1 MQSTKLL
8 LRSGTSV
15 LAMAI
20 ATPFLANPAQAN
32 PSGGAVTSGSASI
45 ANPSSNATQVHQTSE
60 GVVIDWSSF
69 NVGKGQTTT
78 FVQPNAQAIA
88 VNRIGGKSATQIFGT
103 LDANGRI
110 VLINGNG
117 LLFGKGSQV
126 NVGSL
131 VATSSDANDADML
144 AGKANFTKSGN
155 ANAQIVNEG
164 SIAASQGGFVA
175 LVAPTVTNRGT
186 VQAKLGNV
194 TLAAAN
200 NFTIDFNGDGLV
212 SFAAPAAGRGRVSN
226 SGSLAG
232 ATITMD
238 ARSAEGAAVGV
249 VNAGG
254 TIVAQG
260 AHLQGGSI
268 VLDGGAGG
276 NIDVSGSLNASGT
289 NGGGAIAVGY
299 SGNSLAGNV
308 TLEKSAVLSA
318 DATQSGNGGSVKIDS
333 QNNTRFNGLISAKG
347 AGAAGA
353 GGNVEVSTKG
363 VLQFTGFADTSALS
377 GKAGTLL
384 LDPTDLYINTS
395 GTAPEAGASAISV
408 ATLESELAAGNVTLE
423 TASPGT
429 QIGNITVAANV
440 SWSSNYSLSLDAY
453 RNVILDNHMVLASLG
468 TGGISLRADDTGRN
482 VGMVNFDGNSSAAVH
497 GGDVSIFY
505 DPADY
510 NTPVNY
516 TGHVNL
522 AGGSMLTAYM
532 LVNNATDLQDIGE
545 NATTLAGDYALGRA
559 INLSAYNGGG
569 GFPIIGGIVQLPFT
583 GIFNGEG
590 LAISHLQITN
600 GGNNVGLF
608 YEIGTSGSV
617 SDLPLTAV
625 SVTGGNY
632 TGALAGENFG
642 TIDDVTVTGT
652 VNGGSDT
659 GGLVGANSG
668 TIVSSSMNGA
678 VSGANNV
685 GGLVGSN
692 SGDIDIGSTKG
703 TVVGTD
709 YSGGVA
715 GYNSNIVNNS
725 SSSDPVTGSDDVGGL
740 VGEDSG
746 GSINASH
753 ATGKVSGSTELGG
766 LVGLVQSGATI
777 TSSYAAG
784 TVMGV
789 DYVGGLIGNDT
800 DSTIATS
807 YATGNV
813 TATQTNGNN
822 AYAGGLVGAYTL
834 VSASSG
840 AITSSH
846 ASGAVTADGFYIG
859 GLVGYNDANIT
870 SSYATGNVE
879 PLGDGVT
886 SFVGGLAGY
895 NDGSITS
902 SHATGTVIGQTS
914 VGGLVGEDSGA
925 SAPNSGTIIGSYA
938 RGSVEIAFD
947 NGNTLGGLVGYA
959 NGALIQNSY
968 ASGNVTVAPSIT
980 GVSAVGGLVGIST
993 GTVVGSYFSGAVSVA
1008 PDTTTVGG
1016 LVAENDGIVDESHES
1031 GDITGGAH
1039 NIGGLVGLN
1048 FPGAKIENSYA
1059 TGSVSASLDT
1069 VAGMD
1074 SDYIGGLVGENQG
1087 TILRSYATGAVS
1099 GNDVVGGL
1107 VGVNDSGA
1115 VITKSYATGTATA
1128 TANPAVAGDGTVVG
1142 GLVGSAWG
1150 TLSYVYATGNVSGY
1164 DDVGGL
1170 IGSAVSGLTIDQA
1183 YSTGTV
1189 SASSS
1194 TPVALGASIG
1204 RNNGATVTDL
1214 YWDITNN
1221 PTLTGVGNG
1230 ENSTTPL
1237 TTAQLM
1243 SGLPTGF
1250 SASVW
1255 GSSPSINNGLPYI
1268 LGLAP
1273 G

>member
-1 MQSTKLL
+1 M
-8 LRSGTSV
+8 
-15 LAMAI
+15 LAMVT

-32 PSGGAVTSGSASI
+32 PAGGVVTSGSASI

-117 LLFGKGSQV
+117 ILFGKGSQV
-126 NVGSL
+126 DVGSL
-131 VATSSDANDADML
+131 VATSSDANNADML

-155 ANAQIVNEG
+155 ANARIVNQG
-164 SIAASQGGFVA
+164 TITASPGGFVA
-175 LVAPTVTNRGT
+175 LVAPSVTNKGT

-194 TLAAAN
+194 TLAGAN
-200 NFTIDFNGDGLV
+200 NFTVDFNGDGLV

-232 ATITMD
+232 ATIIMD

-276 NIDVSGSLNASGT
+276 NIDVSGSLNASGAS
-289 NGGGAIAVGY
+289 GGGAIAVGY

-308 TLEKSAVLSA
+308 ALEKSAVLSA

-333 QNNTRFNGLISAKG
+333 QNNTNFSGLISAKG
-347 AGAAGA
+347 AGGAGA

-384 LDPTDLYINTS
+384 LDPTDLFINTS

-408 ATLESELAAGNVTLE
+408 ATLESELAAGNVTLQ
-423 TASPGT
+423 TATPGT
-429 QIGNITVAANV
+429 QHGDITVAANV
-440 SWSSNYSLSLDAY
+440 SWSSEYSLSLDAN

-468 TGGISLRADDTGRN
+468 TGGISLRADDAGRN
-482 VGMVNFDGNSSAAVH
+482 VGMVNFEGNSSAAVH
-497 GGDVSIFY
+497 GGNVSIFY

-516 TGHVNL
+516 AGHVNL
-522 AGGSMLTAYM
+522 ADGSTLTAYM
-532 LVNNATDLQDIGE
+532 LVNNGTELQNIGE

-559 INLSAYNGGG
+559 INLSAFNGGG
-569 GFPIIGGIVQLPFT
+569 GFPFIGGAVQLPFT
-583 GIFNGEG
+583 GIFDGEG

-600 GGNNVGLF
+600 AGDNIGLF
-608 YEIGTSGSV
+608 YEIGAGGSV

-625 SVTGGNY
+625 SVTGGND
-632 TGALAGENFG
+632 TGALAGENLG
-642 TIDDVTVTGT
+642 TIDDVRVTGT

-703 TVVGTD
+703 SVVGMD
-709 YSGGVA
+709 ESGGLV
-715 GYNSNIVNNS
+715 GFNTDIVNNS
-725 SSSDPVTGSDDVGGL
+725 SSSDTVTGSNVLGGL
-740 VGEDSG
+740 VGETTG
-746 GSINASH
+746 GSVNASH
-753 ATGKVSGSTELGG
+753 ATGKISGTSELGG
-766 LVGLVQSGATI
+766 LIGLAQSGATI
-777 TSSYAAG
+777 TSSSGAG
-784 TVMGV
+784 TVMGF
-789 DYVGGLIGNDT
+789 DYVGGLIGDDT
-800 DSTIATS
+800 DSTIAAS
-807 YATGNV
+807 HAGGDV
-813 TATQTNGNN
+813 TATQTSGN
-822 AYAGGLVGAYTL
+822 ATYAGGLVGAYTL
-834 VSASSG
+834 VNASSG
-840 AITSSH
+840 AITSSY
-846 ASGAVTADGFYIG
+846 ATGSVTAGGDYDG

-879 PLGDGVT
+879 PLNDTG
-886 SFVGGLAGY
+886 SAIVGGLAGY

-902 SHATGTVIGQTS
+902 SHATGTVIGHTV
-914 VGGLVGEDSGA
+914 VGGLVGETSDAGFE
-925 SAPNSGTIIGSYA
+925 PNAGTIMGSYA
-938 RGSVEIAFD
+938 QGSVEVSSD
-947 NGNTLGGLVGYA
+947 NGNSLGGLVA
-959 NGALIQNSY
+959 DDNGALIQGSY

-980 GVSAVGGLVGIST
+980 GVSVVGGLVAVST
-993 GTVVGSYFSGAVSVA
+993 GIEAGSYFNGMLSVA
-1008 PDTTTVGG
+1008 PDTTIVGG
-1016 LVAENDGIVDESHES
+1016 LVAENAGVVDASHES

-1048 FPGAKIENSYA
+1048 FAGDKIENSYT

-1074 SDYIGGLVGENQG
+1074 SDYIGGLVGENKG
-1087 TILRSYATGAVS
+1087 TILKSYATGAVS

-1128 TANPAVAGDGTVVG
+1128 TANPAVVGDGTVEG

-1170 IGSAVSGLTIDQA
+1170 IGSAVSGLTVNQA

-1204 RNNGATVTDL
+1204 RNNGATLTDV
-1214 YWDITNN
+1214 YWDSTNN
-1221 PTLTGVGNG
+1221 PTITGVGNG
-1230 ENSTTPL
+1230 TDNTSPL

-1250 SASVW
+1250 NALVW
-1255 GSSPSINNGLPYI
+1255 GSNPSINNGLPYL